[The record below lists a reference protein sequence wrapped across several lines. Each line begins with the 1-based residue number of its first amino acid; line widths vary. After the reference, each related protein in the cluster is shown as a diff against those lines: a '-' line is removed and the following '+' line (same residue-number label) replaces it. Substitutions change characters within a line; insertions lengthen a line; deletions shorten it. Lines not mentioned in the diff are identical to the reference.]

1 MTHRQKSYAKV
12 GDITRAEP
20 EFKEGEQSDVRRFG
34 DLTEE
39 CQDAETVLRNWIE
52 IARFNIGTS
61 ALLAIMDRTA
71 KNSPANPGG
80 SYDA

>member
-12 GDITRAEP
+12 GDIARAESALQ
-20 EFKEGEQSDVRRFG
+20 EGEQKDGRLFG

-39 CQDAETVLRNWIE
+39 CRDAETVLRNWIE

-61 ALLAIMDRTA
+61 ALLAIMDRA
-71 KNSPANPGG
+71 REEQSN
-80 SYDA
+80 

>member
-12 GDITRAEP
+12 GDITRAEAAP
-20 EFKEGEQSDVRRFG
+20 QDGEQKDVRRFG

-39 CQDAETVLRNWIE
+39 CQDAKTVLWNWIE

-61 ALLAIMDRTA
+61 ALLAIMDKAREEQS
-71 KNSPANPGG
+71 N
-80 SYDA
+80 

>member
-1 MTHRQKSYAKV
+1 MTHRQRSYAKV
-12 GDITRAEP
+12 GDITRAQT
-20 EFKEGEQSDVRRFG
+20 EFQEGEQNDVRRFG

-61 ALLAIMDRTA
+61 ALLAIMDRA
-71 KNSPANPGG
+71 REEQSR
-80 SYDA
+80 